1 MYVRFTRFLDRF
13 VEFRLSHYSDWLES
27 GNLVMPY
34 EIFEDFRVKNKIVL
48 VADSEEDRNKINEY
62 LKHLIRLKIKSPEEI
77 DIDEYFPI
85 KF

>member
-1 MYVRFTRFLDRF
+1 MYVKFTRFLDRF

-48 VADSEEDRNKINEY
+48 VADSEEDKNKINEY
-62 LKHLIRLKIKSPEEI
+62 LKHLVRLKIKSPEEI

>member
-62 LKHLIRLKIKSPEEI
+62 LKHLVRLKIKSPEEI

>member
-1 MYVRFTRFLDRF
+1 MYARFTRFLDKF

-27 GNLVMPY
+27 GELVMPY
-34 EIFEDFRVKNKIVL
+34 AIFEDFRVRNKIVL
-48 VADSEEDRNKINEY
+48 VADTEEDRQKINEY
-62 LKHLIRLKIKSPEEI
+62 LKHLVRLNIKSPEEI